1 MPLRRLKSLETELAH
16 LDAEVAQRSRPQPAV
31 LTAMATIPG
40 VGQRTGANRAAV
52 AVAHSIAVI
61 RHHISRTRQPYA
73 DLGHYY
79 FEQHDQAALTRRAVR
94 QLERLGTTSPSKRPK
109 QVVFRAMTVMGPPP
123 PLRRGAGRGEGHH
136 LSRGD
141 TLSCAYLACSE
152 LARNR
157 YPEHLTTISRAD
169 DV

>member
-1 MPLRRLKSLETELAH
+1 
-16 LDAEVAQRSRPQPAV
+16 
-31 LTAMATIPG
+31 MATIPG

-123 PLRRGAGRGEGHH
+123 PRYAGERAGVRATIYPGAIHYPVHTLPVPSWPGIGI
-136 LSRGD
+136 LS
-141 TLSCAYLACSE
+141 T
-152 LARNR
+152 
-157 YPEHLTTISRAD
+157 
-169 DV
+169 